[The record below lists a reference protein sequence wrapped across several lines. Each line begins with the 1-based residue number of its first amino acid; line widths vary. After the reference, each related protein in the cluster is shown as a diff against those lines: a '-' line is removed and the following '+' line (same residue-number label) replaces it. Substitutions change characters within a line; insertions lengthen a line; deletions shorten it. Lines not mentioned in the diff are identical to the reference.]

1 LSHPG
6 SRGGCLALLA
16 RETAVIDVAANLEK
30 VVGDEEDT
38 SKEVYNFFL
47 SLGQN
52 RHNVAQYT
60 GDPTSSMVYPVFSD
74 FSENRTLAGVLN
86 TNLYWSFYFADI
98 LPPTARGIIAVLEN
112 SQNQSFTYRINGPEV
127 EYLGDGDMHEQQYDY
142 MAVSE
147 DVSTIIKASASP
159 ATRSYTTVDLD
170 DEYCTYR
177 LRVYPS
183 SEMEDDCK
191 FQTTYLVRQNDC
203 WGKRSFLLF
212 LFPDLHQSLPTSPL
226 FLRLLLL

>member
-1 LSHPG
+1 LNFDILSHPG

-16 RETAVIDVAANLEK
+16 RETAVIDIAANLEK
-30 VVGDEEDT
+30 VLDDEDDT

-52 RHNVAQYT
+52 RHNAAEYT

-86 TNLYWSFYFADI
+86 SNLYWSFYFTDI
-98 LPPTARGIIAVLEN
+98 LPPTARGIIAILEN
-112 SQNQSFTYRINGPEV
+112 SQNQSFTYRINGPDV
-127 EYLGDGDMHEQQYDY
+127 EYLGDGDMHEPQYDD
-142 MAVSE
+142 MVVSL
-147 DVSTIIKASASP
+147 DVSSIVKASANP

-183 SEMEDDCK
+183 SEMKDDCK
-191 FQTTYLVRQNDC
+191 FQTKHLVRQKDC
-203 WGKRSFLLF
+203 CDKQSFLLF
-212 LFPDLHQSLPTSPL
+212 LFPNLQT
-226 FLRLLLL
+226 